1 MIDNPTGGGRC
12 TLGSNKTRI
21 QTLVLNTGLGS
32 VTISVDVTFNFF
44 TQFIGIANK
53 ALWTLT
59 SGCMIVS

>member
-1 MIDNPTGGGRC
+1 MINNPTGGGWC

-44 TQFIGIANK
+44 TKFIRIPDK
-53 ALWTLT
+53 SLRTLA